1 MGQQVRVEVFE
12 TSKVTAHDKPTYV
25 VDGIIHYCVG
35 NMPGTVAQTGIEALT
50 QATLPYIIDIA
61 NKGVVESLEGD
72 KNFQNG

>member
-1 MGQQVRVEVFE
+1 M
-12 TSKVTAHDKPTYV
+12 
-25 VDGIIHYCVG
+25 VDGVIHYCVG